1 MLTMTET
8 AGEYGGRYSRRAP
21 TDSMN
26 WLQVLGTAEL
36 PHIDQGVRQ
45 HFHGKMSLL
54 YVFKTQEQ
62 PLELVLPRKCP
73 IHTGSQGMDGF
84 VEQTLSSSLR
94 VLSITRILFNV
105 GDHAGVENALAI
117 VRGIKTSVEIDI
129 RASEVQTDLFGYLL
143 QGFQTIWKQHHIRFI
158 HGSDGKRRQH
168 IAMVVCHG
176 DDFLSLLVLVARV
189 ANPIAPFLA
198 TVLVPSPWRTRTSSF
213 FSSAR

>member
-1 MLTMTET
+1 MCYKQPQWANQPLASCGVIMARASVMAWSRT
-8 AGEYGGRYSRRAP
+8 ARVRAAFARKMAVNFDHPFSIGDKSGEYGGRYSRRAP

-143 QGFQTIWKQHHIRFI
+143 QGFQTIWKQHH
-158 HGSDGKRRQH
+158 
-168 IAMVVCHG
+168 
-176 DDFLSLLVLVARV
+176 
-189 ANPIAPFLA
+189 
-198 TVLVPSPWRTRTSSF
+198 
-213 FSSAR
+213 